1 MVYEPWC
8 EFALQK
14 CGLIIFFFFLFTE
27 YEDDEWPD
35 LMGDGRNRHGSP
47 FFNGSATELSVS
59 RRFPFRKRRDTALY
73 NMAVI
78 LAAVATGFDIR
89 LCNTT
94 GRHPRTFVEG
104 EESGSIQSLHSSI
117 VSIHDS
123 PALDRTSRRDSQV
136 STDSHR
142 LRNRD
147 AYFAAVRDS
156 FIEPESDYQGYH
168 YTATPGFHHNTFH
181 GIQTRFRP
189 SVNFDVPLRFTEA
202 VDGWGKDPRITPST
216 TDSGV
221 SPHKSSRSSD
231 IEDIALIS
239 LSPSQDK
246 AFLEYQRQMSDT
258 SSSMYE
264 TPKTTPKTTPQRYNV
279 KFEEG
284 IRNSPSSLSHQR
296 SPSNTSSSSIPSHD
310 YAAKYS
316 SSGYDSDPH
325 YPNAHA
331 IRPPPA
337 WRQNSVTEIQQ
348 ATPERPI
355 TLDIIP
361 RPRPHAKKTSPV
373 HMANNHSSPRSRIT
387 PTPSDSIS
395 AGDESSSYASARSS
409 SIHIINNRSS
419 PRSRITPTPS
429 DSISAG
435 GDDASYLSARSAP
448 SPGSTPPHIDHR
460 KTLLDIDV
468 EGQDKDATAPL
479 PLYRRTSRQQQQQ
492 HPTINELVQEF
503 LS

>member
-1 MVYEPWC
+1 M
-8 EFALQK
+8 
-14 CGLIIFFFFLFTE
+14 GFLAD

-35 LMGDGRNRHGSP
+35 LTGDGRGHHGSP
-47 FFNGSATELSVS
+47 FFNGSATELGGTF
-59 RRFPFRKRRDTALY
+59 RRFPFRRRRDTVLY

-94 GRHPRTFVEG
+94 GRHPRMILDG
-104 EESGSIQSLHSSI
+104 GDDMGSVQSIHSHCS
-117 VSIHDS
+117 SLHDS
-123 PALDRTSRRDSQV
+123 PALDRLGSKRDSLA
-136 STDSHR
+136 STDSHPS
-142 LRNRD
+142 NRD
-147 AYFAAVRDS
+147 AYYAAVRDN
-156 FIEPESDYQGYH
+156 FIEPETEYQGFH
-168 YTATPGFHHNTFH
+168 YSSTPGFPHNTFH

-189 SVNFDVPLRFTEA
+189 SVNFEVPLRFTEA
-202 VDGWGKDPRITPST
+202 VDWGRDPHVTPST
-216 TDSGV
+216 TDSGM

-231 IEDIALIS
+231 IEDMALIS

-246 AFLEYQRQMSDT
+246 AFIEYQRQMSDT

-284 IRNSPSSLSHQR
+284 IHNSPSSSLSHQR
-296 SPSNTSSSSIPSHD
+296 SPSNTSSSSVPSHD

-316 SSGYDSDPH
+316 SGYDSDPH
-325 YPNAHA
+325 SQGTQT
-331 IRPPPA
+331 IKPPPTR
-337 WRQNSVTEIQQ
+337 RQNSSEVQQ
-348 ATPERPI
+348 HATPERPY
-355 TLDIIP
+355 TLDIIS
-361 RPRPHAKKTSPV
+361 RPRPHPKSLKMSPV
-373 HMANNHSSPRSRIT
+373 HMGNNSSPRSRIT

-409 SIHIINNRSS
+409 NIYINSRSS

-429 DSISAG
+429 DSLSAG

-448 SPGSTPPHIDHR
+448 SPGSTPPHIDHQ

-468 EGQDKDATAPL
+468 EGQDKDITTPL
-479 PLYRRTSRQQQQQ
+479 PILRRRP
-492 HPTINELVQEF
+492 HPPVPPPISELEREF